1 MKKIVQFP
9 DQQCVAEEAAQW
21 LIRLDAD
28 MPPSHDELKA
38 LGEWLQR
45 SPVHREKLENL
56 ATLWGRMNALT
67 ELAVPLE
74 KHLRAT
80 SKKPR
85 QGPAHGRQRHWRWSV
100 PRAASIAVSVIVAVV
115 IGVFLQTREPD
126 SDPLLASNGLYAT
139 VVGQQ
144 ETTKLADGSE
154 VILNTNSQIR
164 VDFSDAYRHVYLLQG
179 EALFTVAKS
188 AQHPF
193 RVYAGSGRV
202 EALGTAFSV
211 YLKGEDV
218 NVTVTEGRVAL
229 ASVNHSRS
237 HVAFQGSRAAQVAE
251 ASGSVDFDDGL
262 VEMLGTLD
270 AGQVATI
277 RSSAAEA
284 AAGSVGSLEIAAVL
298 PEDLAARLAWRDGIL
313 MFSGDR
319 LEDVINEVGRY
330 TNLSIEIPDASV
342 RNMRIGGRFR
352 VDEAEAM
359 LTALEVNFNL
369 RVTHVSHNRVVLS
382 AADQ

>member
-1 MKKIVQFP
+1 
-9 DQQCVAEEAAQW
+9 
-21 LIRLDAD
+21 
-28 MPPSHDELKA
+28 
-38 LGEWLQR
+38 
-45 SPVHREKLENL
+45 
-56 ATLWGRMNALT
+56 
-67 ELAVPLE
+67 
-74 KHLRAT
+74 
-80 SKKPR
+80 
-85 QGPAHGRQRHWRWSV
+85 
-100 PRAASIAVSVIVAVV
+100 
-115 IGVFLQTREPD
+115 
-126 SDPLLASNGLYAT
+126 
-139 VVGQQ
+139 
-144 ETTKLADGSE
+144 
-154 VILNTNSQIR
+154 
-164 VDFSDAYRHVYLLQG
+164 
-179 EALFTVAKS
+179 
-188 AQHPF
+188 
-193 RVYAGSGRV
+193 
-202 EALGTAFSV
+202 
-211 YLKGEDV
+211 
-218 NVTVTEGRVAL
+218 
-229 ASVNHSRS
+229 
-237 HVAFQGSRAAQVAE
+237 VAFQGSRAAQVAE

-277 RSSAAEA
+277 RSLAAEA